1 MTNIK
6 NEKENAETRNE
17 KNNKKE
23 RGNVILAVVCSLA
36 ILLFAAYRFGIY
48 DRFFGNVSANSD
60 TTETTEST
68 ETVVDDAK
76 LAEDD
81 KLQEIIKTAQNHLD
95 SVKTS
100 QNIDEASA
108 ADTEILSLM
117 DEVKNGSDN
126 YTKSVYNYLSCVD
139 AYVVN
144 TYNTKYD
151 AEKYSAAAETSLNHA
166 EQNYESMN
174 SIRGKYL
181 KEAGLSENE
190 IADRLSK

>member
-1 MTNIK
+1 MTNETK
-6 NEKENAETRNE
+6 NTETKKQE

-60 TTETTEST
+60 TTEITEST

-81 KLQEIIKTAQNHLD
+81 KLQEIVKTAQNYLD
-95 SVKTS
+95 SVKAS
-100 QNIDEASA
+100 QDIDEAST

-166 EQNYESMN
+166 NENYESMN
-174 SIRGKYL
+174 NIRNQYL
-181 KEAGLSENE
+181 KDAGLSENK

>member
-17 KNNKKE
+17 KNNKE

-60 TTETTEST
+60 TTETTESP

>member
-1 MTNIK
+1 MTNENK
-6 NEKENAETRNE
+6 KTEKQE
-17 KNNKKE
+17 NNKKE
-23 RGNVILAVVCSLA
+23 RGNVLLA
-36 ILLFAAYRFGIY
+36 IVCVVAILVFAAYRFGIY

-60 TTETTEST
+60 TTVSTEST
-68 ETVVDDAK
+68 EKTVVDDSK

-81 KLQEIIKTAQNHLD
+81 KLQEIVKTAQNHLE
-95 SVKTS
+95 SVKAS
-100 QNIDEASA
+100 QDIDEASA

-117 DEVKNGSDN
+117 EELKNGSDN

-166 EQNYESMN
+166 NEDYESMN
-174 SIRGKYL
+174 SIRSQYL
-181 KEAGLSENE
+181 KDAGLSSTE

>member
-1 MTNIK
+1 MTNENK
-6 NEKENAETRNE
+6 KTEKQE
-17 KNNKKE
+17 NKKE
-23 RGNVILAVVCSLA
+23 RGNVLLA
-36 ILLFAAYRFGIY
+36 IVCVVAILVFAAYRFGIY

-60 TTETTEST
+60 TTVSTEST
-68 ETVVDDAK
+68 EKTVVDDSK

-81 KLQEIIKTAQNHLD
+81 KLQEIVKTAQNHLE
-95 SVKTS
+95 SVKAS
-100 QNIDEASA
+100 QDIDEASA

-117 DEVKNGSDN
+117 DELKNGSDN

-144 TYNTKYD
+144 TYNKKYD

-166 EQNYESMN
+166 NEDYESMN
-174 SIRGKYL
+174 SIRSQYL
-181 KEAGLSENE
+181 KDAGLSKKE

>member
-1 MTNIK
+1 MANIK
-6 NEKENAETRNE
+6 NENTETRNE
-17 KNNKKE
+17 KNKKE
-23 RGNVILAVVCSLA
+23 RGNVILAITCSLA

-48 DRFFGNVSANSD
+48 DRFFGNLSANSS
-60 TTETTEST
+60 TTEST
-68 ETVVDDAK
+68 ESTEKTVVDDSK

-81 KLQEIIKTAQNHLD
+81 KLQEIVKTAQNHLE
-95 SVKTS
+95 SVKAS
-100 QNIDEASA
+100 QDIDEASA

-117 DEVKNGSDN
+117 EELKNGSDN
-126 YTKSVYNYLSCVD
+126 YTKSVYNYLSCID

-166 EQNYESMN
+166 NEDYESMN
-174 SIRGKYL
+174 SIRSQYL
-181 KEAGLSENE
+181 KDAGLSEKE